1 MTDVSAITANSSL
14 TRATAPATTVGESQT
29 LGYDAF
35 LRLLVTQM
43 QNQDPLEPMSE
54 TEYVAQLATFSNVE
68 QNVVTNQRLE
78 ALMTATAIG
87 DAQGL
92 IGRTLTSGDGTSGV
106 VTKVKLTDEGTVA
119 TLDTGGTILVGD
131 GVTIE

>member
-1 MTDVSAITANSSL
+1 MTDVSAITATSGL
-14 TRATAPATTVGESQT
+14 TRATAPATTAGTPQT

-92 IGRTLTSGDGTSGV
+92 IGRTLTAGDGTTGV
-106 VTKVKLTDEGTVA
+106 VIKVKLTDEGTVA
-119 TLDTGGTILVGD
+119 TLASGRTILVGD